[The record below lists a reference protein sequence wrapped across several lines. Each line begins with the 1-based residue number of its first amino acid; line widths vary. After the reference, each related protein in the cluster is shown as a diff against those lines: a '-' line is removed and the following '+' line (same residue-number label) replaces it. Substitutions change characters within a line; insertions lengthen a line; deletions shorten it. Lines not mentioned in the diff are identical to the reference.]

1 MADEAED
8 DTPYLDEV
16 IDETP
21 LLFASSGT
29 DLTIEDP
36 NMHPVG
42 RATAV
47 FLLIICLLGFLNGI
61 DYATP
66 DDGSIRPDEFVYR
79 LAKTAP
85 V

>member
-29 DLTIEDP
+29 VLTIEDP

-47 FLLIICLLGFLNGI
+47 FLLPI
-61 DYATP
+61 AM
-66 DDGSIRPDEFVYR
+66 
-79 LAKTAP
+79 
-85 V
+85 